1 MELTRAMIDFR
12 KKKMKTLTELCPMN
26 NVASGPFLCYNSVET
41 MQSYF
46 LHEYYIRLDRYFA
59 QYKIY
64 SRERRRGS
72 EEQPMMKSKA

>member
-1 MELTRAMIDFR
+1 MWLQTF
-12 KKKMKTLTELCPMN
+12 
-26 NVASGPFLCYNSVET
+26 FLCYDSVET

-46 LHEYYIRLDRYFA
+46 RLDRYLA

-72 EEQPMMKSKA
+72 DQQPVMKSKA

>member
-1 MELTRAMIDFR
+1 
-12 KKKMKTLTELCPMN
+12 MKTLTELCPMN
-26 NVASGPFLCYNSVET
+26 NVASDLFSCYNSVET

-46 LHEYYIRLDRYFA
+46 IHEYYIRLDRYLA

-72 EEQPMMKSKA
+72 EKPVMKSKA

>member
-1 MELTRAMIDFR
+1 ME
-12 KKKMKTLTELCPMN
+12 TLTELCPMN
-26 NVASGPFLCYNSVET
+26 NVASVET

-46 LHEYYIRLDRYFA
+46 LHEYYIRLDRYLA

-72 EEQPMMKSKA
+72 EEQPVVKSKA